1 MKCSFAN
8 NNCLF
13 FKDMKT
19 SGNWDSL
26 HQIAA
31 HAVSGEAGRT
41 GIHRL
46 LRARLFSMMM
56 FAARN
61 TFGSTTL
68 RQPMI
73 PRILTDNIAAAEL
86 RIAEACRRAGRER
99 SEVTLVAVTK
109 TVSAE
114 IAGYLPMLGI
124 RNLGE
129 NRPQELE
136 RKAAL
141 LDAGVNWHMI
151 GHLQR
156 NKVERVTPLAC
167 LIHSVDSARLL
178 RELDR
183 VAEKQ
188 GRTIAVFLEVNI
200 SGEPSKQGFAPSQLP
215 GVVAV
220 LAALGHLHVRG
231 LMTMAAFAE
240 PEASRPTFTRL
251 RELRDY
257 MGGELAPPHVL
268 EHLSMGMSNDFE
280 IAIEEGATFIRLGT
294 ALFEGLTAQ
303 EP

>member
-1 MKCSFAN
+1 MVP
-8 NNCLF
+8 
-13 FKDMKT
+13 
-19 SGNWDSL
+19 
-26 HQIAA
+26 QILA
-31 HAVSGEAGRT
+31 
-41 GIHRL
+41 
-46 LRARLFSMMM
+46 
-56 FAARN
+56 
-61 TFGSTTL
+61 
-68 RQPMI
+68 
-73 PRILTDNIAAAEL
+73 DNIAAVEH
-86 RIAEACRRAGRER
+86 RIAEACRRARRSR

-109 TVSAE
+109 TVSTE
-114 IAGYLPMLGI
+114 VAGYLPMLGFHH
-124 RNLGE
+124 LGE

-136 RKAAL
+136 RKAAS

-167 LIHSVDSARLL
+167 LIHSVDSAHLL

-188 GRTIAVFLEVNI
+188 ERTIPVFLEVNV
-200 SGEPSKQGFAPSQLP
+200 SGEQSKQGFAPSQLP
-215 GVVAV
+215 QLVST
-220 LAALGHLHVRG
+220 LAALRHIHVRG

-240 PEASRPTFTRL
+240 PDASRPTFARL

-294 ALFEGLTAQ
+294 VLFEGLTARG
-303 EP
+303 P